1 MKFIKNSIFQKY
13 YWFFKSLFDKFQN
26 LAADLFNNSKV
37 SQQWKKVDKTFESP
51 KKLNDKPLNILL
63 APFNGFAEGVLGI
76 ESIVGKSLQI
86 RGHNVSTLSCHS
98 SLPSCQWN
106 VNGNANPKF
115 IESKIK
121 KFSVNDLDV
130 CKSCHKS
137 LCKVSNSSEIEI
149 TLLSDFCDDNSIKN
163 GENFLNKKNL
173 EYSEKIIYKGINI
186 SEHAYST
193 AIRVMLRGSLEN
205 DTYSKALYRR
215 LLLSA
220 IILVENL
227 ENLFNQKKID
237 RIFCVHGIYLEHGIL
252 CSVANKLGIPI
263 IIYGTPYRKNT
274 ILASHN
280 DTYHREILN
289 EKNSEWNNFELNSNM
304 NEKLNS
310 YLFSKVSGGRD
321 NVNYH
326 PNPIIDKETIF
337 KQLSLC
343 QSKPIITL
351 FTNVLWDAQIF
362 YKSNAFNGLLD
373 WIYFTIEKFIKK
385 DDYQLLI
392 RIHPAESK
400 GGFST
405 AQPLE
410 KEIKNKF
417 PILPEHIKIIP
428 PESDVSSYTLAEISK
443 SNVIY
448 GTNMGLEI
456 AAKGLPLVIVGEC
469 YSRGKGFSFDI
480 NTKEDYAK
488 LIKKGFEEDGMKP
501 PNQVE
506 LARKYAYYWNFKR
519 CVDFKSFASPV
530 SGKNISRKIKLNFD
544 SIDSLD
550 KGNDRGLDILCNGLI
565 NLEKIVQE

>member
-26 LAADLFNNSKV
+26 LTVDLFNNSKV
-37 SQQWKKVDKTFESP
+37 SQQWKKVDKTYESS
-51 KKLNDKPLNILL
+51 KKLNDKPLNVLL
-63 APFNGFAEGVLGI
+63 APFNGFAEAILGI
-76 ESIVGKSLQI
+76 ESIVGKSLQL
-86 RGHNVSTLSCHS
+86 RGHNVSILSCNS
-98 SLPSCQWN
+98 SLPACQWN
-106 VNGNANPKF
+106 LNGNANPKF
-115 IESKIK
+115 LESKIK
-121 KFSVNDLDV
+121 KFSVNHLDV
-130 CKSCHKS
+130 CKSCHNS
-137 LCKVSNSSEIEI
+137 LCKVSKSSEIEI
-149 TLLSDFCDDNSIKN
+149 TSLSNFYDNNSIKI
-163 GENFLNKKNL
+163 GEDFLKNKKL
-173 EYSEKIIYKGINI
+173 EYSDTIFYKGINI

-193 AIRVMLRGSLEN
+193 TIRVMLRGSLEN

-215 LLLSA
+215 FLLSA

-274 ILASHN
+274 IWASNN
-280 DTYHREILN
+280 DTYHREIMN

-337 KQLSLC
+337 KQLSLS

-385 DDYQLLI
+385 DDYQILI

-428 PESDVSSYTLAEISK
+428 PESDISSYSLSEVSK
-443 SNVIY
+443 ANIIY

-456 AAKGLPLVIVGEC
+456 AARGLPLVIAGEC
-469 YSRGKGFSFDI
+469 YSRGKGFSYDI
-480 NTKEDYAK
+480 DNKEQYLS
-488 LIKKGFEEDGMKP
+488 LIEKGFELDDLIP

-506 LARKYAYYWNFKR
+506 LARKYAYYLNFKR
-519 CVDFKSFASPV
+519 CVDFKSFDTPV
-530 SGKNISRKIKLNFD
+530 SGKNLSRKMRLNFD
-544 SIDSLD
+544 SISSLD
-550 KGNDRGLDILCNGLI
+550 KGNDRGLDILCNGII
-565 NLEKIVQE
+565 NLEKIIQ